1 MAFIP
6 KAYEFLS
13 DNGVFYLLLI
23 EENLKILKRLGK
35 LFHIEYLVKRECP
48 GER

>member
-35 LFHIEYLVKRECP
+35 YFQIVYLVKRECP